1 MPKFNDPN
9 LIIGFDNADD
19 AAVYQINSEQVMV
32 QTVDIFPPVVDDPY
46 LYGQIAAANS
56 LSDLYAMNAKP
67 TICMNILCLPENL
80 PKADV
85 KGILEGGYDKVKEAE
100 AIIAGGHTI
109 KDNEPKYGL
118 CVTGFAHPN
127 DILANDGLRQGDL
140 LILTKPIGSGILNT
154 AHKADLI
161 SADAARNLA
170 ASMAYLNKYPYQIM
184 QKFKPTAC
192 TDITGFGLLGHVYE
206 MAKASKLSVE
216 IMSDQVPFMD
226 EAAAMAQMGIIP
238 VGAYSNREYL
248 GDKVLLSPDLP
259 LYISDLLFDPQTSGG
274 LLIAAPEAEAYRL
287 LNALQGEIPQA
298 AIIGRVLAKEEADL
312 VVV

>member
-1 MPKFNDPN
+1 MPKFNDPK

-127 DILANDGLRQGDL
+127 DILANNGLRQGDL

-161 SADAARNLA
+161 SAEAARNLA

-206 MAKASKLSVE
+206 MAHASNLTVE
-216 IMSDQVPFMD
+216 IMSDKVPFMD

-248 GDKVLLSPDLP
+248 QDKVLLKPDLP
-259 LYISDLLFDPQTSGG
+259 LHISDLLFDPQTSGG

-298 AIIGRVLAKEEADL
+298 AIIGRVLAKDKSDL
-312 VVV
+312 IVI